1 MLRDIDASVFRGVDR
16 FDPGD
21 LWKLAIDV
29 TRDREY
35 EDGEDGPAPQAAR
48 LPPRAHALDPTILLG
63 SDGRMEVF
71 SAPQAGGRTTMV
83 PMPSGALPC
92 LIRC

>member
-1 MLRDIDASVFRGVDR
+1 MLRDIDASVFRRADH
-16 FDPGD
+16 FDPGY

-29 TRDREY
+29 TRDCVY

-63 SDGRMEVF
+63 RDGRLRVF

-83 PMPSGALPC
+83 PMPSGASPC
-92 LIRC
+92 VMPC